1 MGSKIFIDAVSI
13 LQTKETGN
21 LCATCKVCMLLW
33 SLHVKLYELP
43 PFIPKAYDELE
54 IPQNVSLFENRYCR
68 YSNFR

>member
-1 MGSKIFIDAVSI
+1 MGSKIFINAVSI
-13 LQTKETGN
+13 LQTKETEN
-21 LCATCKVCMLLW
+21 LCVTCKVCMLLW

-54 IPQNVSLFENRYCR
+54 IPRNVNLFENRYCR